1 VAKKRKHDSKNR
13 SNENMA
19 QENKKTEAPAA
30 NPKAPQSI
38 GVRLVPTGDSDLP
51 ILSNFARVQMSVSGI
66 LVDFGFIEPAG
77 LDALART
84 ARAGGKMPDAVTGRL
99 AARFALTP
107 DALVA
112 LHQQLGQAIAGLR
125 AAPRAKKE
133 TGGAA

>member
-1 VAKKRKHDSKNR
+1 VAKKRKRDQTKGSKTQ
-13 SNENMA
+13 MA
-19 QENKKTEAPAA
+19 QESKKTEAPAA
-30 NPKAPQSI
+30 APAALQSI

-51 ILSNFARVQMSVSGI
+51 TLSNFARVQVSASGV

-84 ARAGGKMPDAVTGRL
+84 ARAGGKMPEAVNGRL

-125 AAPRAKKE
+125 GAGKPKEEAK
-133 TGGAA
+133 

>member
-1 VAKKRKHDSKNR
+1 M
-13 SNENMA
+13 NMA
-19 QENKKTEAPAA
+19 AAEEVKTEQAPSPSGSAA
-30 NPKAPQSI
+30 TIPASQSV

-51 ILSNFARVQMSVSGI
+51 ILSNFARVQVSQSGV

-77 LDALART
+77 LAALERVARS
-84 ARAGGKMPDAVTGRL
+84 GGKMPDAVNGRL

-125 AAPRAKKE
+125 AGRRAGNEGKA
-133 TGGAA
+133 G

>member
-1 VAKKRKHDSKNR
+1 
-13 SNENMA
+13 MA
-19 QENKKTEAPAA
+19 TESKKTETAA
-30 NPKAPQSI
+30 QGAKAPQSI

-51 ILSNFARVQMSVSGI
+51 TLANFARVQMSASGV

-84 ARAGGKMPDAVTGRL
+84 ARAGGKMPEAVNGRL
-99 AARFALTP
+99 AGRYALTP

-125 AAPRAKKE
+125 AGSKAKKE
-133 TGGAA
+133 PGSAA